1 MGLPWSPPR
10 VLGQTGLCLS
20 PWCAWGGTAG
30 ARAAGPSPFRVAV
43 TLPGST
49 GPVGSRPNREG
60 PCCEQREPHA
70 HRRGD
75 HLASDPLTE
84 VPMDPTN
91 GIGRR
96 ATAAVTSALA
106 AATVLAALVVAA
118 PTPAGAAPQ
127 QPADPA
133 GAFLL
138 RGGRFT
144 PLGASPAPRW
154 RRRSTSTTAA
164 RCRRLP
170 RRPGRRPLLCQG
182 PAGPGDHLRGPRR
195 RRHPCPGASTTAA
208 RSPAPGTTVP
218 GPGPPSSRARGTACV
233 GPRPP
238 DPLRRPPGRWPPAR
252 SASTTTGR
260 SPAPTTTPPAATT
273 GSCCGGAATPPSTP
287 PAGRS
292 RRLGIN
298 DRGQVVIPE
307 LGTGLTPITNP

>member
-127 QPADPA
+127 QPADPT

-195 RRHPCPGASTTAA
+195 RRHPCPGASATAA
-208 RSPAPGTTVP
+208 RSPAPGATVP
-218 GPGPPSSRARGTACV
+218 GPGPSSSRARGTACV
-233 GPRPP
+233 GPRPA
-238 DPLRRPPGRWPPAR
+238 DPLRRPRVAGHRRARHQQPRAGHRRRRRRRRPPPRVRAAAGPLRHHRRAR
-252 SASTTTGR
+252 PDGPDAWASTTAAR
-260 SPAPTTTPPAATT
+260 SSSPSLAPA
-273 GSCCGGAATPPSTP
+273 
-287 PAGRS
+287 
-292 RRLGIN
+292 
-298 DRGQVVIPE
+298 
-307 LGTGLTPITNP
+307 